1 QDLLDATRWYLEE
14 AGPLRARQF
23 ETEIHRSLSLLVRLP
38 ALGAPIRHGVRKLP
52 LRRFPYSLV
61 YRDESGLIRV
71 LALAHSV
78 ASPGTGRSGARDT
91 WANTANSLATYQTRR

>member
-1 QDLLDATRWYLEE
+1 MSFVFEPAARQDLLDATRWYLEE

-71 LALAHSV
+71 LALAHQRRQ
-78 ASPGTGRSGARDT
+78 PGY
-91 WANTANSLATYQTRR
+91 WAKRRQRHLG